1 MFNILIRGE
10 IDVKGL
16 ADQVRIIEDR
26 DAETEAESIQMDEDI
41 AAEINKYIN
50 VRAINSDSNS
60 KIAEIEAYVVIES
73 NDWGDTWSWIN
84 FRFVFGDG
92 SAIDAETYFNEGF
105 ENFISEINSLIT
117 DLNNQYDD
125 IDLDPIDYPIDF

>member
-1 MFNILIRGE
+1 M
-10 IDVKGL
+10 KGL